1 MGAAHHVHGHADRL
15 RRGVKDRAGGSRG
28 ARHRVVERRVGDRP
42 HHFRQ
47 CAAGDQGRQDHHRA
61 DPEGSRQPRHGRDQS
76 DRHRLHG
83 LRGFPRGP
91 PRLHGKAQATV
102 SRTVMVIMHKPVDAS
117 GNAPLPTQA
126 APLPLS
132 RFKVIDLTLARAG
145 PSCVRTLAD
154 WRVDVIPVQPPPG
167 DDEIGELVG
176 RRDGSDFQNLH
187 RNKRAITLNLK
198 TDEGREILMRLA
210 EQADVVVENM
220 RPGVTK
226 RLGVDFE
233 SVKKRNPRIVYG
245 SISGFGQYGPYTS
258 RPSIDQIAQGMS
270 GIMSV
275 TGLPG
280 QGPVRVGVAV
290 TDIMAGA
297 FLAQGV
303 LIALLDREV
312 SGEGRWVQTS
322 LIEAGLT
329 LLDFQATRWTM
340 DKKVPPQEG
349 NYHPTNVPMG
359 LYPTADGFLTLAAT
373 SNKNFQ
379 TLCKLIDREN
389 AAADPRFASAAL
401 RGRNKEA
408 LNELIAGA
416 LRGKTSREW
425 FEILVEAGLLCR

>member
-1 MGAAHHVHGHADRL
+1 
-15 RRGVKDRAGGSRG
+15 
-28 ARHRVVERRVGDRP
+28 
-42 HHFRQ
+42 
-47 CAAGDQGRQDHHRA
+47 
-61 DPEGSRQPRHGRDQS
+61 
-76 DRHRLHG
+76 
-83 LRGFPRGP
+83 
-91 PRLHGKAQATV
+91 
-102 SRTVMVIMHKPVDAS
+102 MHKPVETSVRETSQGRAS
-117 GNAPLPTQA
+117 
-126 APLPLS
+126 LPLS

-154 WRVDVIPVQPPPG
+154 WGADVIRVEPPPEEG
-167 DDEIGELVG
+167 ETGELVG

-198 TDEGREILMRLA
+198 SEEGRDILLRLA

-226 RLGVDFE
+226 RLGVDYE
-233 SVKKRNPRIVYG
+233 AVRKRNQRIVYG
-245 SISGFGQYGPYTS
+245 SISGFGQYGPYGS
-258 RPSIDQIAQGMS
+258 RPSVDQIAQGMS

-297 FLAQGV
+297 FLAQGI

-312 SGEGRWVQTS
+312 SGQGRWVQTS

-340 DKKVPPQEG
+340 DKKIPPQEG
-349 NYHPTNVPMG
+349 NNHPTNTPMG
-359 LYPTADGFLTLAAT
+359 CFRTADGHINIVAT

-379 TLCKLIDREN
+379 IFCKLIGREAMASDR
-389 AAADPRFASAAL
+389 RFASAAA
-401 RGRNKEA
+401 RRQNKEA
-408 LNELIAGA
+408 MNADIAEA
-416 LRGKTSREW
+416 LQAKTTAEW
-425 FEILVEAGLLCR
+425 FELIVAAELPGGPVYNIKQAFADPQVEALRIKRSVTHPRLGELDLVAQPCQITGFDREIRSATPDLGEHNGEILGSLGYSAEEIEKLKSSRVI

>member
-1 MGAAHHVHGHADRL
+1 
-15 RRGVKDRAGGSRG
+15 
-28 ARHRVVERRVGDRP
+28 
-42 HHFRQ
+42 
-47 CAAGDQGRQDHHRA
+47 
-61 DPEGSRQPRHGRDQS
+61 
-76 DRHRLHG
+76 
-83 LRGFPRGP
+83 
-91 PRLHGKAQATV
+91 
-102 SRTVMVIMHKPVDAS
+102 MHKPVEAS
-117 GNAPLPTQA
+117 VRVTPESQA
-126 APLPLS
+126 SRLPLS

-154 WRVDVIPVQPPPG
+154 WGADVIRVEPPPEDG
-167 DDEIGELVG
+167 EAGELVG

-198 TDEGREILMRLA
+198 NEEAREILLRLV

-226 RLGVDFE
+226 RLGVDYE
-233 SVKKRNPRIVYG
+233 SVRKRNPRIVYG

-275 TGLPG
+275 TGIPG

-297 FLAQGV
+297 FLAQGI

-312 SGEGRWVQTS
+312 SGQGRWVQTS

-340 DKKVPPQEG
+340 DKKIPPQEG
-349 NYHPTNVPMG
+349 NNHPTNTPMG
-359 LYPTADGFLTLAAT
+359 CFPTADGHLNVAAT
-373 SNKNFQ
+373 SNKDFQ
-379 TLCKLIDREN
+379 IFCKLIDRQDM
-389 AAADPRFASAAL
+389 AADPRFASTALRRQNKQAMNEIIAAAL
-401 RGRNKEA
+401 QARTTG
-408 LNELIAGA
+408 
-416 LRGKTSREW
+416 EW
-425 FEILVEAGLLCR
+425 FELLVAAGLPCGPVYNIKQAFADPQVEALRIRRPVTHPRLGELDLVAQPCEITGFDREIRTATPDLGEHTNEILGSLGYSAEEIEKLKAARAI

>member
-1 MGAAHHVHGHADRL
+1 
-15 RRGVKDRAGGSRG
+15 
-28 ARHRVVERRVGDRP
+28 
-42 HHFRQ
+42 
-47 CAAGDQGRQDHHRA
+47 
-61 DPEGSRQPRHGRDQS
+61 
-76 DRHRLHG
+76 
-83 LRGFPRGP
+83 
-91 PRLHGKAQATV
+91 
-102 SRTVMVIMHKPVDAS
+102 MHKPVEAS
-117 GNAPLPTQA
+117 VRVTPESQA
-126 APLPLS
+126 SRLPLS

-154 WRVDVIPVQPPPG
+154 WGADVIRVEPPPEDG
-167 DDEIGELVG
+167 EAGELVG

-198 TDEGREILMRLA
+198 NEEAREILLRLV

-226 RLGVDFE
+226 RLGVDYE
-233 SVKKRNPRIVYG
+233 SVSKRNPRIVYG

-275 TGLPG
+275 TGIPG

-297 FLAQGV
+297 FLAQGI

-312 SGEGRWVQTS
+312 SGQGRWVQTS

-340 DKKVPPQEG
+340 DKKIPPQEG
-349 NYHPTNVPMG
+349 NNHPTNTPMG
-359 LYPTADGFLTLAAT
+359 CFPTADGHLNVAAT

-379 TLCKLIDREN
+379 IFCKLIDRQDM
-389 AAADPRFASAAL
+389 AADPRFASTALRRQNKQAMNEIIAAAL
-401 RGRNKEA
+401 QARTTG
-408 LNELIAGA
+408 
-416 LRGKTSREW
+416 EW
-425 FEILVEAGLLCR
+425 FELLVAAGLPCGPVYNIKQAFADPQVEALRIRRPVTHPRLGELDLVAQPCEITGFDREIRTATPDLGEHTNEILGSLGYSAEEIEKLKVARAI

>member
-1 MGAAHHVHGHADRL
+1 M
-15 RRGVKDRAGGSRG
+15 
-28 ARHRVVERRVGDRP
+28 HRPVETSDTATP
-42 HHFRQ
+42 H
-47 CAAGDQGRQDHHRA
+47 
-61 DPEGSRQPRHGRDQS
+61 
-76 DRHRLHG
+76 
-83 LRGFPRGP
+83 
-91 PRLHGKAQATV
+91 AQAA
-102 SRTVMVIMHKPVDAS
+102 R
-117 GNAPLPTQA
+117 
-126 APLPLS
+126 LPLS

-154 WRVDVIPVQPPPG
+154 WGADVIRVEPPPG

-187 RNKRAITLNLK
+187 RNKRAITLDLK

-210 EQADVVVENM
+210 EAADVVVENM

-226 RLGVDFE
+226 RLGVDFD

-245 SISGFGQYGPYTS
+245 SISGFGQYGPYAE

-275 TGLPG
+275 TGIPG
-280 QGPVRVGVAV
+280 QGPLRVGVAV

-297 FLAQGV
+297 FLAQGI

-322 LIEAGLT
+322 LIEAGIT

-349 NYHPTNVPMG
+349 NNHPTNTPMG
-359 LYPTADGFLTLAAT
+359 LFPTADGFLNLAAT

-379 TLCKLIDREN
+379 KFCGIIDRDKM
-389 AAADPRFASAAL
+389 ATDPRFASAAL
-401 RGRNKEA
+401 RGRNKQA
-408 LNELIAGA
+408 LNETIATA
-416 LRGKTSREW
+416 LRAKSTREW
-425 FEILVEAGLLCR
+425 FERMVEAGLPCGPVYSIKDTFADPQVEALRIKRSVTHPRLGEIDLVAQPCEITGFDREIRTATPDLGEHNDEVLGSLGYGAEEIEKLKAARVI

>member
-1 MGAAHHVHGHADRL
+1 
-15 RRGVKDRAGGSRG
+15 
-28 ARHRVVERRVGDRP
+28 
-42 HHFRQ
+42 
-47 CAAGDQGRQDHHRA
+47 
-61 DPEGSRQPRHGRDQS
+61 
-76 DRHRLHG
+76 
-83 LRGFPRGP
+83 
-91 PRLHGKAQATV
+91 
-102 SRTVMVIMHKPVDAS
+102 MHKPVDAS
-117 GNAPLPTQA
+117 VRAATQDSQ
-126 APLPLS
+126 PSLPLS

-154 WRVDVIPVQPPPG
+154 WGADVIRVEPPPEDG
-167 DDEIGELVG
+167 ETGELVG

-198 TDEGREILMRLA
+198 NAEAREVLMRLA

-226 RLGVDFE
+226 RLGVDYE

-297 FLAQGV
+297 FLAQGI

-312 SGEGRWVQTS
+312 SGRGRWVQTS
-322 LIEAGLT
+322 LVEAGLT
-329 LLDFQATRWTM
+329 LMDFQATRWTM
-340 DKKVPPQEG
+340 DKKIPPQEG
-349 NYHPTNVPMG
+349 NNHPTNTPMG
-359 LYPTADGFLTLAAT
+359 CFPTSDGHINIAAT
-373 SNKNFQ
+373 SNKNFAIF
-379 TLCKLIDREN
+379 CKVIGRDDMP
-389 AAADPRFASAAL
+389 ADPRFASTPARRQNKETMNEMIAAAL
-401 RGRNKEA
+401 MA
-408 LNELIAGA
+408 
-416 LRGKTSREW
+416 KTTSEW
-425 FEILVEAGLLCR
+425 FGLLVEAALPCGPVYNVQQAFADPQVEALRIRRSVTHPRLGEIDLVAQPCEITGFDREIRTATPDLGEHNHEILASLGYSDEEIEKLKAAKAI

>member
-1 MGAAHHVHGHADRL
+1 
-15 RRGVKDRAGGSRG
+15 
-28 ARHRVVERRVGDRP
+28 
-42 HHFRQ
+42 
-47 CAAGDQGRQDHHRA
+47 
-61 DPEGSRQPRHGRDQS
+61 
-76 DRHRLHG
+76 
-83 LRGFPRGP
+83 
-91 PRLHGKAQATV
+91 
-102 SRTVMVIMHKPVDAS
+102 MHKPVEAS
-117 GNAPLPTQA
+117 VRVTPESQA
-126 APLPLS
+126 SRLPLS

-154 WRVDVIPVQPPPG
+154 WGADVIRVEPPPEDG
-167 DDEIGELVG
+167 EAGELVG

-198 TDEGREILMRLA
+198 NEEAREILLRLV

-226 RLGVDFE
+226 RLGVDYE
-233 SVKKRNPRIVYG
+233 SVSKRNPRIVYG

-275 TGLPG
+275 TGIPG

-297 FLAQGV
+297 FLAQGI

-312 SGEGRWVQTS
+312 SGQGRWVQTS

-340 DKKVPPQEG
+340 DKKIPPQEG
-349 NYHPTNVPMG
+349 NNHPTNTPMG
-359 LYPTADGFLTLAAT
+359 CFPTADGHLNVAAT

-379 TLCKLIDREN
+379 IFCKLIDRQDT
-389 AAADPRFASAAL
+389 AADPRFASTALRRQNKQAMNEIIAAAL
-401 RGRNKEA
+401 QARTTG
-408 LNELIAGA
+408 
-416 LRGKTSREW
+416 EW
-425 FEILVEAGLLCR
+425 FELLVAAGLPCGPVYNIKQAFADPQVEALRIRRPVTHPRLGELDLVAQPCEITGFDREIRTATPDLGEHTNEILGSLGYSAEEIEKLKAARAI

>member
-1 MGAAHHVHGHADRL
+1 
-15 RRGVKDRAGGSRG
+15 
-28 ARHRVVERRVGDRP
+28 
-42 HHFRQ
+42 
-47 CAAGDQGRQDHHRA
+47 
-61 DPEGSRQPRHGRDQS
+61 
-76 DRHRLHG
+76 
-83 LRGFPRGP
+83 
-91 PRLHGKAQATV
+91 
-102 SRTVMVIMHKPVDAS
+102 MHKPVEAS
-117 GNAPLPTQA
+117 VRATPESQA
-126 APLPLS
+126 SRLPLS

-154 WRVDVIPVQPPPG
+154 WGADVIRVEPPPEDG
-167 DDEIGELVG
+167 EAGELVG

-198 TDEGREILMRLA
+198 NEEAREILLRLV

-226 RLGVDFE
+226 RLGVDYE
-233 SVKKRNPRIVYG
+233 SVRKRNPRIVYG

-275 TGLPG
+275 TGIPG

-297 FLAQGV
+297 FLAQGI

-312 SGEGRWVQTS
+312 SGQGRWVQTS

-340 DKKVPPQEG
+340 DKKIPPQEG
-349 NYHPTNVPMG
+349 NNHPTNTPMG
-359 LYPTADGFLTLAAT
+359 CFPTADGHLNVAAT

-379 TLCKLIDREN
+379 IFCKLIDRQDM
-389 AAADPRFASAAL
+389 AADPRFASTALRRQNKQAMNEIIAAAL
-401 RGRNKEA
+401 QARTTG
-408 LNELIAGA
+408 
-416 LRGKTSREW
+416 EW
-425 FEILVEAGLLCR
+425 FELLVAAGLPCGPVYNIKQAFADPQVEALRIRRPVTHPRLGELDLVAQPCEITGFDREIRTATPDLGEHTNEILGSLGYSAEEIEKLKAARAI

>member
-1 MGAAHHVHGHADRL
+1 
-15 RRGVKDRAGGSRG
+15 
-28 ARHRVVERRVGDRP
+28 
-42 HHFRQ
+42 
-47 CAAGDQGRQDHHRA
+47 
-61 DPEGSRQPRHGRDQS
+61 
-76 DRHRLHG
+76 
-83 LRGFPRGP
+83 
-91 PRLHGKAQATV
+91 
-102 SRTVMVIMHKPVDAS
+102 MHKPVEAS
-117 GNAPLPTQA
+117 SQSAPQPQA
-126 APLPLS
+126 PRLPLS

-154 WRVDVIPVQPPPG
+154 WGADVIRVEPPPSAG
-167 DDEIGELVG
+167 ESNEIMGK
-176 RRDGSDFQNLH
+176 RDGSDFQNLH

-198 TDEGREILMRLA
+198 TDQGREILLRLA

-226 RLGVDFE
+226 RLGVDYE
-233 SVKKRNPRIVYG
+233 AVKARNPRIVYG

-322 LIEAGLT
+322 LIESGIT
-329 LLDFQATRWTM
+329 LLDFQATRWLM
-340 DKKVPPQEG
+340 DKKIPPQEG
-349 NYHPTNVPMG
+349 NNHPTNTPMG
-359 LYPTADGFLTLAAT
+359 LFPTADSFLNLAAT

-379 TLCKLIDREN
+379 KLCKIIDRDKM
-389 AAADPRFASAAL
+389 AADPRFATSAL
-401 RGRNKEA
+401 RGRNKQA
-408 LNELIAGA
+408 LNEMIAGA
-416 LRGKTSREW
+416 LKAKTSREW
-425 FEILVEAGLLCR
+425 FELLVEAGLPCGPVYSIKDVFADPQVQELRIARSVTHPRLGEIGLVAQPCEMTGFDRAIRTATPELGEHNDEILQSLGYGADEIAKLKAAGVT

>member
-1 MGAAHHVHGHADRL
+1 
-15 RRGVKDRAGGSRG
+15 
-28 ARHRVVERRVGDRP
+28 
-42 HHFRQ
+42 
-47 CAAGDQGRQDHHRA
+47 
-61 DPEGSRQPRHGRDQS
+61 
-76 DRHRLHG
+76 
-83 LRGFPRGP
+83 
-91 PRLHGKAQATV
+91 
-102 SRTVMVIMHKPVDAS
+102 MHKPVEAS
-117 GNAPLPTQA
+117 TQTA
-126 APLPLS
+126 LKSEPSLPLS

-154 WRVDVIPVQPPPG
+154 WGADVIRVEPPPEEG
-167 DDEIGELVG
+167 EAGELVG

-198 TDEGREILMRLA
+198 SAEGREILLRLA
-210 EQADVVVENM
+210 EQADVIVENM

-245 SISGFGQYGPYTS
+245 SISGFGQYGPYGS

-297 FLAQGV
+297 FLAQGI

-312 SGEGRWVQTS
+312 SGQGRWVQTS

-340 DKKVPPQEG
+340 DKKIPPQEG
-349 NYHPTNVPMG
+349 NNHPTNTPMG
-359 LYPTADGFLTLAAT
+359 CFPTADGHINIAAT

-379 TLCKLIDREN
+379 IFCKLIGRD
-389 AAADPRFASAAL
+389 AMATDPRFASTAL
-401 RGRNKEA
+401 RRQNKETMNAMIAEA
-408 LNELIAGA
+408 LQA
-416 LRGKTSREW
+416 KTTAEW
-425 FEILVEAGLLCR
+425 FELIVAAELPGGPVYNIKQAFADPQVEALRLKRSVTHPRLGELDLVAQPCEITGFDREIRSATPDLGEHNHEILGSLGYSEKGIEKLKALKVI

>member
-1 MGAAHHVHGHADRL
+1 M
-15 RRGVKDRAGGSRG
+15 S
-28 ARHRVVERRVGDRP
+28 
-42 HHFRQ
+42 
-47 CAAGDQGRQDHHRA
+47 
-61 DPEGSRQPRHGRDQS
+61 
-76 DRHRLHG
+76 
-83 LRGFPRGP
+83 
-91 PRLHGKAQATV
+91 T
-102 SRTVMVIMHKPVDAS
+102 MHKPAETS
-117 GNAPLPTQA
+117 RPTTT
-126 APLPLS
+126 PTEMSRLPLS

-154 WRVDVIPVQPPPG
+154 WGADVIRIEPPPS
-167 DDEIGELVG
+167 DADANELVG

-198 TDEGREILMRLA
+198 SEEGREVFMRLA

-233 SVKKRNPRIVYG
+233 SVKKRNCRIVYG
-245 SISGFGQYGPYTS
+245 SISGFGQYGPYTE

-275 TGLPG
+275 TGIPG

-297 FLAQGV
+297 FLAQGI

-322 LIEAGLT
+322 LIEAGIN

-340 DKKVPPQEG
+340 DKRVPPQEG
-349 NYHPTNVPMG
+349 NFHPTNTPMG
-359 LYPTADGFLTLAAT
+359 LYPTADGFLNLAAT
-373 SNKNFQ
+373 GNKNFN
-379 TLCKLIDREN
+379 TFCKLIGREKT
-389 AAADPRFASAAL
+389 ASDPRFASSAL
-401 RGRNKEA
+401 RARNKDA
-408 LNELIAGA
+408 LNELIADA
-416 LRGKTSREW
+416 LRAKTSREW
-425 FEILVEAGLLCR
+425 FEMMVEAGLPCGPVYNIKDVFADPQVEALRITQTVTHPRLGDVDLIAQPCEITGFDRAIRTATPDLGEHNDEILRSLGYDAKAIEGLKAARVI

>member
-1 MGAAHHVHGHADRL
+1 
-15 RRGVKDRAGGSRG
+15 
-28 ARHRVVERRVGDRP
+28 
-42 HHFRQ
+42 
-47 CAAGDQGRQDHHRA
+47 
-61 DPEGSRQPRHGRDQS
+61 
-76 DRHRLHG
+76 
-83 LRGFPRGP
+83 
-91 PRLHGKAQATV
+91 
-102 SRTVMVIMHKPVDAS
+102 MHKPVEAS
-117 GNAPLPTQA
+117 VRVTPESQA
-126 APLPLS
+126 SRLPLS

-154 WRVDVIPVQPPPG
+154 WGADVIRVEPPPEDG
-167 DDEIGELVG
+167 EAGELVG

-198 TDEGREILMRLA
+198 NEEAREILLRLV
-210 EQADVVVENM
+210 EQVDVVVENM

-226 RLGVDFE
+226 RLGVDYE
-233 SVKKRNPRIVYG
+233 SVRKRNPRIVYG

-275 TGLPG
+275 TGIPG

-297 FLAQGV
+297 FLAQGI

-312 SGEGRWVQTS
+312 SGQGRWVQTS

-340 DKKVPPQEG
+340 DKKIPPQEG
-349 NYHPTNVPMG
+349 NNHPTNTPMG
-359 LYPTADGFLTLAAT
+359 CFPTADGHLNVAAT

-379 TLCKLIDREN
+379 IFCKLIDRQDM
-389 AAADPRFASAAL
+389 AADPRFASTALRRQNKQAMNEIIAAAL
-401 RGRNKEA
+401 QARTTG
-408 LNELIAGA
+408 
-416 LRGKTSREW
+416 EW
-425 FEILVEAGLLCR
+425 FELLVAAGLPCGPVYNIKQAFADPQVEALRIRRPVTHPRLGELDLVAQPCEITGFDREIRTATPDLGEHTNEILGSLGYSAEEIEKLKAARAI

>member
-1 MGAAHHVHGHADRL
+1 M
-15 RRGVKDRAGGSRG
+15 
-28 ARHRVVERRVGDRP
+28 HRPVDTPGTTTP
-42 HHFRQ
+42 H
-47 CAAGDQGRQDHHRA
+47 
-61 DPEGSRQPRHGRDQS
+61 
-76 DRHRLHG
+76 
-83 LRGFPRGP
+83 
-91 PRLHGKAQATV
+91 AQAA
-102 SRTVMVIMHKPVDAS
+102 R
-117 GNAPLPTQA
+117 
-126 APLPLS
+126 LPLS

-154 WRVDVIPVQPPPG
+154 WGADVIRVEPPPG

-198 TDEGREILMRLA
+198 TDEGREILKRLA
-210 EQADVVVENM
+210 EAADVVVENM
-220 RPGVTK
+220 RPGVTR
-226 RLGVDFE
+226 RLGVDYE

-245 SISGFGQYGPYTS
+245 SISGFGQYGPYAE

-297 FLAQGV
+297 FLAQGI

-340 DKKVPPQEG
+340 DKKIPPQEG
-349 NYHPTNVPMG
+349 NNHPTNTPMG
-359 LYPTADGFLTLAAT
+359 CFPTADGFINIAAT
-373 SNKNFQ
+373 SNKNFAIF
-379 TLCKLIDREN
+379 CRLIDRETM
-389 AAADPRFASAAL
+389 ASDPRFTTTAL
-401 RGRNKEA
+401 RRQNKQVM
-408 LNELIAGA
+408 NELIAEA
-416 LRGKTSREW
+416 LAAKTTQEW
-425 FEILVEAGLLCR
+425 FELIVAAELPCGPVYNIKQAFADPQVQALRLKRSVTHPRLGELDLVAQPCEITGFDREIRSATPDLGEHNDEILGSLGYGPDEIAKLKAARVI

>member
-1 MGAAHHVHGHADRL
+1 
-15 RRGVKDRAGGSRG
+15 
-28 ARHRVVERRVGDRP
+28 
-42 HHFRQ
+42 
-47 CAAGDQGRQDHHRA
+47 
-61 DPEGSRQPRHGRDQS
+61 
-76 DRHRLHG
+76 
-83 LRGFPRGP
+83 
-91 PRLHGKAQATV
+91 
-102 SRTVMVIMHKPVDAS
+102 MHKPVEAALPAAAS
-117 GNAPLPTQA
+117 TETPR
-126 APLPLS
+126 LPLS

-154 WRVDVIPVQPPPG
+154 WGADVIRIEPPPEDG
-167 DDEIGELVG
+167 DASELVG

-187 RNKRAITLNLK
+187 RNKRAITLNLT

-233 SVKKRNPRIVYG
+233 AVRQRNPRIVYG
-245 SISGFGQYGPYTS
+245 SISGFGQYGPYTA

-297 FLAQGV
+297 FLAQGI

-312 SGEGRWVQTS
+312 SGQGRWVQTS
-322 LIEAGLT
+322 LIEAGIT

-349 NYHPTNVPMG
+349 HNHPTNTPMG
-359 LYPTADGFLTLAAT
+359 LFPTADGYLNLAAT

-379 TLCKLIDREN
+379 KFCRLIDRDKM
-389 AAADPRFASAAL
+389 ATDPRFASSAL
-401 RGRNKEA
+401 RRRNKEA
-408 LNELIAGA
+408 LNELIATA
-416 LRGKTSREW
+416 LRAKSTREW
-425 FEILVEAGLLCR
+425 FERMVEAGMPCGPGFRIQATFADPKAA

>member
-1 MGAAHHVHGHADRL
+1 
-15 RRGVKDRAGGSRG
+15 
-28 ARHRVVERRVGDRP
+28 
-42 HHFRQ
+42 
-47 CAAGDQGRQDHHRA
+47 
-61 DPEGSRQPRHGRDQS
+61 
-76 DRHRLHG
+76 
-83 LRGFPRGP
+83 
-91 PRLHGKAQATV
+91 
-102 SRTVMVIMHKPVDAS
+102 MHKPVEAS
-117 GNAPLPTQA
+117 VRVTPESQA
-126 APLPLS
+126 SQLPLS

-154 WRVDVIPVQPPPG
+154 WGADVIRVEPPPEDG
-167 DDEIGELVG
+167 EAGELVG

-198 TDEGREILMRLA
+198 NEEAREILLRLV

-226 RLGVDFE
+226 RLGVDYE
-233 SVKKRNPRIVYG
+233 SVRKRNPRIVYG

-275 TGLPG
+275 TGIPG

-297 FLAQGV
+297 FLAQGI

-312 SGEGRWVQTS
+312 SGQGRWVQTS

-340 DKKVPPQEG
+340 DKKIPPQEG
-349 NYHPTNVPMG
+349 NNHPTNTPMG
-359 LYPTADGFLTLAAT
+359 CFPTADGHLNVAAT

-379 TLCKLIDREN
+379 IFCKLIDRQDM
-389 AAADPRFASAAL
+389 AADPRFASTALRRQNKQAMNEIIAAAL
-401 RGRNKEA
+401 QARTTG
-408 LNELIAGA
+408 
-416 LRGKTSREW
+416 EW
-425 FEILVEAGLLCR
+425 FELLVAAGLPCGPVYNIKQAFADPQVEALRIRRPVTHPRLGELDLVAQPCEITGFDREIRTATPDLGEHTNEILGSLGYSAEEIEKLKAARAI

>member
-1 MGAAHHVHGHADRL
+1 MHRPVEASGATT
-15 RRGVKDRAGGSRG
+15 
-28 ARHRVVERRVGDRP
+28 P
-42 HHFRQ
+42 H
-47 CAAGDQGRQDHHRA
+47 
-61 DPEGSRQPRHGRDQS
+61 
-76 DRHRLHG
+76 
-83 LRGFPRGP
+83 
-91 PRLHGKAQATV
+91 AQAA
-102 SRTVMVIMHKPVDAS
+102 R
-117 GNAPLPTQA
+117 
-126 APLPLS
+126 LPLS

-154 WRVDVIPVQPPPG
+154 WGADVIRVEPPP
-167 DDEIGELVG
+167 DDGEVNELVG

-198 TDEGREILMRLA
+198 TDQGREILMRLA
-210 EQADVVVENM
+210 EKADVIVENM

-233 SVKKRNPRIVYG
+233 SVRKRNPRIVYG
-245 SISGFGQYGPYTS
+245 SISGFGQYGPYTA

-275 TGLPG
+275 TGIPG

-322 LIEAGLT
+322 LIEAGIT

-340 DKKVPPQEG
+340 DKKIPPQEG
-349 NYHPTNVPMG
+349 NYHPTNTPMG
-359 LYPTADGFLTLAAT
+359 LYPTADGFLNLAAT

-379 TLCKLIDREN
+379 KFCKLIDREN
-389 AAADPRFASAAL
+389 MATDPRFASTAL
-401 RGRNKEA
+401 RRQNKEA
-408 LNELIAGA
+408 MNELIAAA
-416 LRGKTSREW
+416 LRAKTTGEW
-425 FEILVEAGLLCR
+425 FELLVAAGLPCGPVYNIKEAFADPQVRALRIQRSVAHPRLGEIDLVAQPCEITGFGREIRTATPDLGEHNDEILQSLGYGPEEIAKLKATRVI

>member
-1 MGAAHHVHGHADRL
+1 
-15 RRGVKDRAGGSRG
+15 
-28 ARHRVVERRVGDRP
+28 
-42 HHFRQ
+42 
-47 CAAGDQGRQDHHRA
+47 
-61 DPEGSRQPRHGRDQS
+61 
-76 DRHRLHG
+76 
-83 LRGFPRGP
+83 
-91 PRLHGKAQATV
+91 
-102 SRTVMVIMHKPVDAS
+102 MHKPVNEP
-117 GNAPLPTQA
+117 GTA
-126 APLPLS
+126 APQDKTSRLPLS
-132 RFKVIDLTLARAG
+132 RFKVIDLTRARAG

-154 WRVDVIPVQPPPG
+154 WGADVIRVEPPPS
-167 DDEIGELVG
+167 DDDAEEMTG
-176 RRDGSDFQNLH
+176 RRVGSDFQNLH
-187 RNKRAITLNLK
+187 RNKRAVTLNLK

-210 EQADVVVENM
+210 EEADVIVENM

-226 RLGVDFE
+226 RLGGDYE
-233 SVKKRNPRIVYG
+233 SVRKRNPRIVYG

-275 TGLPG
+275 TGIPG

-340 DKKVPPQEG
+340 DKKIPPQEG
-349 NYHPTNVPMG
+349 NHHPTNTPMG
-359 LYPTADGFLTLAAT
+359 LYPTADGFLNLSAT

-379 TLCKLIDREN
+379 VLCKLMDRDTM
-389 AAADPRFASAAL
+389 AADPRFASTAL
-401 RGRNKEA
+401 RRQNKQA
-408 LNELIAGA
+408 MNELIADA
-416 LRGKTSREW
+416 LRAKTTSEW
-425 FEILVEAGLLCR
+425 FELLVAAGLPCGPVYNIEQAFADPQVQALRIKRSVTHPRLGELDLVAQPCEITGFDREIRNPTRDLGEHNV

>member
-1 MGAAHHVHGHADRL
+1 
-15 RRGVKDRAGGSRG
+15 
-28 ARHRVVERRVGDRP
+28 
-42 HHFRQ
+42 
-47 CAAGDQGRQDHHRA
+47 
-61 DPEGSRQPRHGRDQS
+61 
-76 DRHRLHG
+76 
-83 LRGFPRGP
+83 
-91 PRLHGKAQATV
+91 
-102 SRTVMVIMHKPVDAS
+102 MHKPVDAS
-117 GNAPLPTQA
+117 AQATPQTQS
-126 APLPLS
+126 PRLPLS

-154 WRVDVIPVQPPPG
+154 WGADVIRIEPPPE
-167 DDEIGELVG
+167 DTEASELVG

-198 TDEGREILMRLA
+198 TDAGREILMRLA

-233 SVKKRNPRIVYG
+233 SVHQRNPRIVYG
-245 SISGFGQYGPYTS
+245 SISGFGQYGPYTA

-275 TGLPG
+275 TGIPG

-297 FLAQGV
+297 FLAQGI
-303 LIALLDREV
+303 LIALLDREI

-322 LIEAGLT
+322 LIEAGIT

-349 NYHPTNVPMG
+349 NNHPTNTPMG
-359 LYPTADGFLTLAAT
+359 LFATADGHLNLAAT
-373 SNKNFQ
+373 SNKNFVKF
-379 TLCKLIDREN
+379 CRLIDREN
-389 AAADPRFASAAL
+389 MAADPRFASTAL
-401 RGRNKEA
+401 RKQNKQA
-408 LNELIAGA
+408 MNELIAAA
-416 LRGKTSREW
+416 LRAKTTSEW
-425 FEILVEAGLLCR
+425 FELLVAAGLPCGPVYNIKEAFADPQVEALRIKRSVTHPRLGDIDLVAQPCEITGFDREIRTATPDLGEHTNEILGSLGYGAEEIESLRAARAI

>member
-1 MGAAHHVHGHADRL
+1 
-15 RRGVKDRAGGSRG
+15 
-28 ARHRVVERRVGDRP
+28 
-42 HHFRQ
+42 
-47 CAAGDQGRQDHHRA
+47 
-61 DPEGSRQPRHGRDQS
+61 
-76 DRHRLHG
+76 
-83 LRGFPRGP
+83 
-91 PRLHGKAQATV
+91 
-102 SRTVMVIMHKPVDAS
+102 MHKPVEAS
-117 GNAPLPTQA
+117 VRAPESQA
-126 APLPLS
+126 SRLPLS

-154 WRVDVIPVQPPPG
+154 WGADVIRVEPPPEEG
-167 DDEIGELVG
+167 EAGELVG

-198 TDEGREILMRLA
+198 NEEARDILLRLV

-226 RLGVDFE
+226 RLGVDYE
-233 SVKKRNPRIVYG
+233 SVSKRNPRIVYG

-275 TGLPG
+275 TGIPG

-297 FLAQGV
+297 FLAQGI

-312 SGEGRWVQTS
+312 SGQGRWVQTS

-340 DKKVPPQEG
+340 DKKIPPQEG
-349 NYHPTNVPMG
+349 NNHPTNTPMG
-359 LYPTADGFLTLAAT
+359 CFPTADGHLNVAAT

-379 TLCKLIDREN
+379 IFCKLIDRQDT
-389 AAADPRFASAAL
+389 AADPRFASTALRRQNKQAMNEIIAAAL
-401 RGRNKEA
+401 QARTTG
-408 LNELIAGA
+408 
-416 LRGKTSREW
+416 EW
-425 FEILVEAGLLCR
+425 FELLVAAGLPCGPVYNIKQAFADPQVEALRIRRPVTHPRLGELDLVAQPCEITGFDREIRTATPDLGEHTNEILDSLGYSAEEIEKLKAARAI

>member
-1 MGAAHHVHGHADRL
+1 
-15 RRGVKDRAGGSRG
+15 
-28 ARHRVVERRVGDRP
+28 
-42 HHFRQ
+42 
-47 CAAGDQGRQDHHRA
+47 
-61 DPEGSRQPRHGRDQS
+61 
-76 DRHRLHG
+76 
-83 LRGFPRGP
+83 
-91 PRLHGKAQATV
+91 
-102 SRTVMVIMHKPVDAS
+102 MHKPVEAS
-117 GNAPLPTQA
+117 VRVTPESQA
-126 APLPLS
+126 SRLPLS

-154 WRVDVIPVQPPPG
+154 WGADVIRVEPPPEDG
-167 DDEIGELVG
+167 EAGELVG

-198 TDEGREILMRLA
+198 NEEAREILLRLV

-226 RLGVDFE
+226 RLGVEYE
-233 SVKKRNPRIVYG
+233 SVRKRNPRIVYG

-275 TGLPG
+275 TGIPG

-297 FLAQGV
+297 FLAQGI

-312 SGEGRWVQTS
+312 SGQGRWVQTS

-340 DKKVPPQEG
+340 DKKIPPQEG
-349 NYHPTNVPMG
+349 NNHPTNAPMG
-359 LYPTADGFLTLAAT
+359 CFPTADGHLNVAAT

-379 TLCKLIDREN
+379 IFCKLIDRQDM
-389 AAADPRFASAAL
+389 AADPRFASTALRRQNKQAMNEIIAAAL
-401 RGRNKEA
+401 QARTTA
-408 LNELIAGA
+408 
-416 LRGKTSREW
+416 EW
-425 FEILVEAGLLCR
+425 FELLVAAGLPCGPVYNIKQAFADPQVEALRIRRPVKHPRLGELDLVAQPCEITGFDREIRTATPDLGEHTNEILGSLGYSAEEIEKLKAARAI